1 MNNSSLNLR
10 TLFSFPD
17 PAATTTASPPSNQW
31 QEFQSRLGSE
41 IKTIK
46 WPAAMPDLTSKVAEL
61 FNVELPDLLVSS
73 WKKARELEKRSR
85 NPGNRLKKSS
95 SWTWLNMR

>member
-17 PAATTTASPPSNQW
+17 PAATAAPSNKW
-31 QEFQSRLGSE
+31 QKFQSRLGSE

-46 WPAAMPDLTSKVAEL
+46 WPAAMPEHT
-61 FNVELPDLLVSS
+61 
-73 WKKARELEKRSR
+73 
-85 NPGNRLKKSS
+85 
-95 SWTWLNMR
+95 

>member
-1 MNNSSLNLR
+1 MNNSLLNLR

-17 PAATTTASPPSNQW
+17 PAATAAPSNQW
-31 QEFQSRLGSE
+31 QEFQNRLGSE

-46 WPAAMPDLTSKVAEL
+46 WGAAMPDLTSKVAEL
-61 FNVELPDLLVSS
+61 VNVELRIFWFLPGKRPKNF
-73 WKKARELEKRSR
+73 KKRWR

-95 SWTWLNMR
+95 CWTSQNMR